1 MSTITKAIEN
11 DREYF
16 THKLQTASDNIQAVE
31 SMIVKE
37 GDLTKLF
44 QNYTLN
50 VNIRND
56 AKPSKFNLMFK
67 KIPLLS
73 TLKKLLSAKAT

>member
-1 MSTITKAIEN
+1 
-11 DREYF
+11 
-16 THKLQTASDNIQAVE
+16 
-31 SMIVKE
+31 MIVKE

-73 TLKKLLSAKAT
+73 TLKKLLPAKAT